1 MCLLV
6 REKSKLKTAK
16 RDITCYKIL
25 TRPNFGDTYYSPY
38 RDHKY
43 DLKGINK
50 SKIQEEPEYVG
61 IIEYRSLYPFS
72 VYIGLHTINSLD
84 TAIMYKDAYVDPA
97 EHASVFK
104 CIIPKGAKYWTGRLN
119 LYRIYKGR
127 CSDKLIIK
135 EKIV

>member
-6 REKSKLKTAK
+6 REKSKPKTAK

-25 TRPNFGDTYYSPY
+25 TRPNFGDTYYSLY
-38 RDHKY
+38 RDYKY

-50 SKIQEEPEYVG
+50 SKIQEEPESVG
-61 IIEYRSLYPFS
+61 IIEYRSIYSFS
-72 VYIGLHTINSLD
+72 VYIGLHTFNSLNR
-84 TAIMYKDAYVDPA
+84 AIMYKDIYVDPA
-97 EHASVFK
+97 KHTSVFK

-119 LYRIYKGR
+119 LYNTYKSR